1 MDPYKYNQQPNVRST
16 GTGNLQL
23 RKLWAIPDAKYIW
36 ALYQEYKTETCEMVE
51 VDGKKTPDWNNIT
64 STEMQW
70 GTQQGFM
77 GEEEWAKK
85 TAEHFGIEFPEE
97 EYKED

>member
-1 MDPYKYNQQPNVRST
+1 MDQFKYNQPPKNVRSE
-16 GTGNLQL
+16 GTGKLQL

-36 ALYQEYKTETCEMVE
+36 ALYQEYKTETCEL
-51 VDGKKTPDWNNIT
+51 VDDEPNWDNIT
-64 STEMQW
+64 NTEYQW

>member
-1 MDPYKYNQQPNVRST
+1 MDQFKPKNNVRST
-16 GTGNLQL
+16 GTGKLEL
-23 RKLWAIPDAKYIW
+23 RKLWAIPDAKYVW
-36 ALYQEYKTETCEMVE
+36 ALYQEYITETCEL
-51 VDGKKTPDWNNIT
+51 DGDEPNWDKIT
-64 STEMQW
+64 STETQW

-77 GEEEWAKK
+77 GEEEWARK